1 MPRTTAIPSPI
12 EVVDADAIG
21 ADLP

>member
-1 MPRTTAIPSPI
+1 MPRIAAIPSSI